1 MTLAEL
7 KQLREMKPEET
18 DYTILADAEQ
28 IQIQIDDTLP
38 PTERMLD
45 YLEKIRNPYC
55 FLCGKTPV
63 RVVFA
68 ENETDLETRLKTYF
82 LSFKQ

>member
-7 KQLREMKPEET
+7 KQLREMKLEET
-18 DYTILADAEQ
+18 DDTILADAEQ
-28 IQIQIDDTLP
+28 IQMDDTLP

-45 YLEKIRNPYC
+45 YLEKIKNPYC

-68 ENETDLETRLKTYF
+68 ENGEQLGTRLKIYF
-82 LSFKQ
+82 LSLKR

>member
-7 KQLREMKPEET
+7 KQLREMKLEET
-18 DYTILADAEQ
+18 VILADAEQ
-28 IQIQIDDTLP
+28 IQMDDTLP
-38 PTERMLD
+38 STERMLD
-45 YLEKIRNPYC
+45 YLEKIKNPYC

-68 ENETDLETRLKTYF
+68 ENGAELGTRLKAYF
-82 LSFKQ
+82 LSLKR

>member
-7 KQLREMKPEET
+7 KQLREMKLEEIA
-18 DYTILADAEQ
+18 ILVDAE
-28 IQIQIDDTLP
+28 QIQIDDTLP

-63 RVVFA
+63 RVAFA
-68 ENETDLETRLKTYF
+68 ENGTELGTRLKAYF
-82 LSFKQ
+82 LSFKR

>member
-7 KQLREMKPEET
+7 KQLREMKLEET
-18 DYTILADAEQ
+18 VILADAEQ
-28 IQIQIDDTLP
+28 IQMDDTLP

-45 YLEKIRNPYC
+45 YLEKIKNPYC

-68 ENETDLETRLKTYF
+68 ENGAELGTRLKAYF
-82 LSFKQ
+82 LSLKR